1 MKIANDN
8 EGISP
13 VLIREVS
20 ILRELSH
27 PNIVKYS
34 STMDNGLLYR
44 LQLCYMDFSEV
55 KLYFEYMDYDLKQY
69 IDAFSGKIDSN
80 TIKTTTKNSSAS
92 YQIEVKDLQGRLI
105 ESVSF
110 EGLKTV
116 NEYDSYGNLLT
127 TTKQK
132 TIMKQFV
139 PHDLPVK

>member
-1 MKIANDN
+1 MQIANDN

-34 STMDNGLLYR
+34 SMMDNKLFYR

-69 IDAFSGKIDSN
+69 IDEFSGKIDLN
-80 TIKTTTKNSSAS
+80 TIKCIM
-92 YQIEVKDLQGRLI
+92 YQLLCGLNYLHQNRIIHRDIKPQVLI
-105 ESVSF
+105 YLHSTI
-110 EGLKTV
+110 L
-116 NEYDSYGNLLT
+116 EYFNR
-127 TTKQK
+127 
-132 TIMKQFV
+132 
-139 PHDLPVK
+139 

>member
-34 STMDNGLLYR
+34 SMMDNKLFYR

-69 IDAFSGKIDSN
+69 IDEFSGKIDSN
-80 TIKTTTKNSSAS
+80 IIKCIMYQLLCGLNYLHQNRIIHRDIKPQVLIYLHSTI
-92 YQIEVKDLQGRLI
+92 L
-105 ESVSF
+105 
-110 EGLKTV
+110 
-116 NEYDSYGNLLT
+116 EYFNR
-127 TTKQK
+127 
-132 TIMKQFV
+132 
-139 PHDLPVK
+139 

>member
-34 STMDNGLLYR
+34 STMDNGLFYR

-55 KLYFEYMDYDLKQY
+55 KLYFEYMDYDLKHY
-69 IDAFSGKIDSN
+69 IDEFSGKIDSN
-80 TIKTTTKNSSAS
+80 TIKCIM
-92 YQIEVKDLQGRLI
+92 YQLLCGLNYLHQNRIIHRDIKPQVLI
-105 ESVSF
+105 YLHSTI
-110 EGLKTV
+110 L
-116 NEYDSYGNLLT
+116 EYFNR
-127 TTKQK
+127 
-132 TIMKQFV
+132 
-139 PHDLPVK
+139 

>member
-34 STMDNGLLYR
+34 SMMDNKLFYR

-69 IDAFSGKIDSN
+69 IDEFSGKIDSN
-80 TIKTTTKNSSAS
+80 TIKCIM
-92 YQIEVKDLQGRLI
+92 YQLLCGLNYLHQNRIIHRDIKPQVLI
-105 ESVSF
+105 YLHSTI
-110 EGLKTV
+110 L
-116 NEYDSYGNLLT
+116 EYFNR
-127 TTKQK
+127 
-132 TIMKQFV
+132 
-139 PHDLPVK
+139 

>member
-34 STMDNGLLYR
+34 STMDNGLFYR

-69 IDAFSGKIDSN
+69 IDEFSGKIDSN
-80 TIKTTTKNSSAS
+80 TIKCIM
-92 YQIEVKDLQGRLI
+92 YQLLC
-105 ESVSF
+105 
-110 EGLKTV
+110 GLNYLHQNRIIHRDIKPQV
-116 NEYDSYGNLLT
+116 FLYLHSIILEYSN
-127 TTKQK
+127 
-132 TIMKQFV
+132 
-139 PHDLPVK
+139 

>member
-34 STMDNGLLYR
+34 STMDNGLFYR

-69 IDAFSGKIDSN
+69 IDEFSGKIDSN
-80 TIKTTTKNSSAS
+80 TIKCIM
-92 YQIEVKDLQGRLI
+92 YQLLCGLNYLHQNRIIHRDIKPQVLI
-105 ESVSF
+105 YLHSTI
-110 EGLKTV
+110 L
-116 NEYDSYGNLLT
+116 EYFNR
-127 TTKQK
+127 
-132 TIMKQFV
+132 
-139 PHDLPVK
+139 

>member
-34 STMDNGLLYR
+34 SMMNNKLFYR

-69 IDAFSGKIDSN
+69 IDEFSGKIDSN
-80 TIKTTTKNSSAS
+80 TIKCIMYQLLCGLNYLHQNRIIHRDIKPQVLIYLHTT
-92 YQIEVKDLQGRLI
+92 IL
-105 ESVSF
+105 
-110 EGLKTV
+110 
-116 NEYDSYGNLLT
+116 EYFNR
-127 TTKQK
+127 
-132 TIMKQFV
+132 
-139 PHDLPVK
+139 

>member
-34 STMDNGLLYR
+34 SMMNNKLFYR

-69 IDAFSGKIDSN
+69 IDEFSGKIDSN
-80 TIKTTTKNSSAS
+80 TIKCIM
-92 YQIEVKDLQGRLI
+92 YQLLCGLNYLHQNRIIHRDIKPQVLI
-105 ESVSF
+105 YLHSTI
-110 EGLKTV
+110 L
-116 NEYDSYGNLLT
+116 EYFNR
-127 TTKQK
+127 
-132 TIMKQFV
+132 
-139 PHDLPVK
+139 

>member
-34 STMDNGLLYR
+34 STMGNGLFYR

-69 IDAFSGKIDSN
+69 IDEFSGKIDSN
-80 TIKTTTKNSSAS
+80 TIKCIM
-92 YQIEVKDLQGRLI
+92 YQLLCGLNYLHQNRIIHRDIKPQVLI
-105 ESVSF
+105 YLHSTI
-110 EGLKTV
+110 L
-116 NEYDSYGNLLT
+116 EYFNR
-127 TTKQK
+127 
-132 TIMKQFV
+132 
-139 PHDLPVK
+139 

>member
-34 STMDNGLLYR
+34 STMDNGLFYR

-80 TIKTTTKNSSAS
+80 TIKCIM
-92 YQIEVKDLQGRLI
+92 YQLLC
-105 ESVSF
+105 
-110 EGLKTV
+110 GLNYLHQNRIIHRDIKPQV
-116 NEYDSYGNLLT
+116 FLYLHSIILEYSN
-127 TTKQK
+127 
-132 TIMKQFV
+132 
-139 PHDLPVK
+139 

>member
-34 STMDNGLLYR
+34 SMMDNKLFYR

-69 IDAFSGKIDSN
+69 IDEFSGKIDSN
-80 TIKTTTKNSSAS
+80 TIKCIM
-92 YQIEVKDLQGRLI
+92 YQLLC
-105 ESVSF
+105 
-110 EGLKTV
+110 GLNYLHQNRIIHRDIKPQVVIYLHSTIL
-116 NEYDSYGNLLT
+116 EYFNR
-127 TTKQK
+127 
-132 TIMKQFV
+132 
-139 PHDLPVK
+139 

>member
-1 MKIANDN
+1 MRDTCTNEILALKTMKIANDN

-34 STMDNGLLYR
+34 SMMDNKLFYR

-69 IDAFSGKIDSN
+69 IDEFSGKIDSN
-80 TIKTTTKNSSAS
+80 TIKCIM
-92 YQIEVKDLQGRLI
+92 YQLLCGLNYLHQNRIIHRDIKPQVLI
-105 ESVSF
+105 YLHSTI
-110 EGLKTV
+110 L
-116 NEYDSYGNLLT
+116 EYFNR
-127 TTKQK
+127 
-132 TIMKQFV
+132 
-139 PHDLPVK
+139 

>member
-34 STMDNGLLYR
+34 SMMNNKLFYR

-55 KLYFEYMDYDLKQY
+55 KLYFEYMDYDLKHY
-69 IDAFSGKIDSN
+69 IDEFSGKIDSN
-80 TIKTTTKNSSAS
+80 TIKCIM
-92 YQIEVKDLQGRLI
+92 YQLLCGLNYLHQNRIIHRDIKPQVLI
-105 ESVSF
+105 YLHSTI
-110 EGLKTV
+110 L
-116 NEYDSYGNLLT
+116 EYFNR
-127 TTKQK
+127 
-132 TIMKQFV
+132 
-139 PHDLPVK
+139 

>member
-34 STMDNGLLYR
+34 STMDNGLFYR

-69 IDAFSGKIDSN
+69 IDEFSGKIDSN
-80 TIKTTTKNSSAS
+80 TIKCIM
-92 YQIEVKDLQGRLI
+92 YQLL
-105 ESVSF
+105 S
-110 EGLKTV
+110 GL
-116 NEYDSYGNLLT
+116 NYLHQNNYAN
-127 TTKQK
+127 
-132 TIMKQFV
+132 
-139 PHDLPVK
+139 

>member
-34 STMDNGLLYR
+34 SMMDNKLFYR

-69 IDAFSGKIDSN
+69 IDEFSGKIDSN
-80 TIKTTTKNSSAS
+80 TIKCIM
-92 YQIEVKDLQGRLI
+92 YQLLC
-105 ESVSF
+105 
-110 EGLKTV
+110 GLNYLHQNRIIHRDIKPQV
-116 NEYDSYGNLLT
+116 FLYLHSIILEYSN
-127 TTKQK
+127 
-132 TIMKQFV
+132 
-139 PHDLPVK
+139 

>member
-34 STMDNGLLYR
+34 SMMDNKLFYR

-69 IDAFSGKIDSN
+69 IDEFSGKIASN
-80 TIKTTTKNSSAS
+80 TIKCIMYPLLCGLNYLHQNRIIHRDIKP
-92 YQIEVKDLQGRLI
+92 QVLI
-105 ESVSF
+105 YLHSTI
-110 EGLKTV
+110 L
-116 NEYDSYGNLLT
+116 EYFNR
-127 TTKQK
+127 
-132 TIMKQFV
+132 
-139 PHDLPVK
+139 

>member
-34 STMDNGLLYR
+34 SIMDNKLFYR

-69 IDAFSGKIDSN
+69 IDEFSGKIDSN
-80 TIKTTTKNSSAS
+80 TIKCIM
-92 YQIEVKDLQGRLI
+92 YQLLCGLNYLHQNRIIHRDIKPQVLI
-105 ESVSF
+105 YLHSTI
-110 EGLKTV
+110 L
-116 NEYDSYGNLLT
+116 EYFNR
-127 TTKQK
+127 
-132 TIMKQFV
+132 
-139 PHDLPVK
+139 